1 MTSNKYTS
9 FRIYRY
15 LITLEHAHSIALLQ
29 HTTKTI
35 FLEIERKKNDEM
47 KLAEKKTTAKASKL

>member
-9 FRIYRY
+9 FKIYRY
-15 LITLEHAHSIALLQ
+15 LITLQHAHSIALLQ

-35 FLEIERKKNDEM
+35 FLEVEENNEL
-47 KLAEKKTTAKASKL
+47 KLAEKKITAKASKL

>member
-1 MTSNKYTS
+1 MTSNKYIS
-9 FRIYRY
+9 FKIYRY

-35 FLEIERKKNDEM
+35 FLEREKNDEM
-47 KLAEKKTTAKASKL
+47 KLADKKTTAKASKL